1 MNSDALLEE
10 EIGVLKQIGY
20 GYFRDKFLLP
30 DLPRKLPEQVVEVRR
45 FLEAS
50 SLTVLTK
57 RDVCVSFRN
66 DSSKMDEKTIA
77 RANALVQIAVNEA
90 RRKNAP
96 RYDKGKFESAVEYAL
111 MLTTDHDRFYPLI
124 EKAFFDAGVILVLLP
139 NLEGSKANGATKRID
154 SSVMLM
160 VNDRRLYADTF
171 WFTLFHEVGH
181 ILSGDFGV
189 SLEVKASEKEAA
201 ADKFAEDKRK
211 DARVLRYRKLLK

>member
-1 MNSDALLEE
+1 
-10 EIGVLKQIGY
+10 
-20 GYFRDKFLLP
+20 
-30 DLPRKLPEQVVEVRR
+30 
-45 FLEAS
+45 
-50 SLTVLTK
+50 
-57 RDVCVSFRN
+57 
-66 DSSKMDEKTIA
+66 
-77 RANALVQIAVNEA
+77 
-90 RRKNAP
+90 
-96 RYDKGKFESAVEYAL
+96 